1 MVPAKKNKN
10 ANQSFDPFGAATGK
24 NQGGFSPM
32 AVEHF
37 KVFIEEGNFRDAEGN
52 HISTDGYFW
61 LQKFYAITRT
71 KVYNNEYE
79 SGLLAFKA
87 AQTGA
92 TTMVFLLMMW
102 LCIGNKP
109 FASGFFFPTKEML
122 HGLVTGKFMPLLR
135 SSAKMR
141 TYLGGKRAD
150 NMNMKQIGNS
160 VVRFVYFEGEG
171 ASDSFSL
178 NAVFVDEVRNV
189 LDPGDIDK
197 AFYRMAA
204 QEVRMKVFTST
215 AGTPDDRMAQF
226 WKDSDRCEWHTRC
239 ADCHCFSKSDLEDIE
254 SYPGKILSNTR
265 EIEDFV
271 REKPGDPGH
280 YEYYCKDTNLPLYP
294 SDESTG
300 EYIVHNPNGKLIS
313 SRFHSMLNK
322 LTTADR
328 LMETYTT
335 SKNLR
340 EFWCASIGQP
350 RVTSEGAQITLDH
363 IKAARRLGE
372 SYYSNESGEGRKLQW
387 EKEPF
392 GKTIICG
399 ADVRHNE
406 IHAVFGGADCVTWIE
421 VFQGSGMVDDFSR
434 ALNERNV
441 KQAFVD
447 REPQTMV
454 TEALAKRNPRVMLVD
469 AYSGPD
475 RLKMRK
481 AGKVSAVNESARPD
495 ARLLYN
501 KTLAF
506 QHMIEEFKTG
516 KIALP
521 PGDRIQHGFHLPRA
535 KKDFREFNLSDEFA
549 YHLQNLVFRKE
560 PKYKKGKDGSVLPV
574 LGEFN
579 EGYFANAIDPHFM
592 MALLYYRIGLEV
604 NGISALRVFSAK
616 PAEQSVDGHQFLVP
630 DNRIIKTN
638 HCSDC
643 QHFVS
648 FRDLKTPVT
657 EGVGMCMFFGITS
670 LATQDACTQPR
681 TFKPRGRTGMV
692 SLGYGLP

>member
-1 MVPAKKNKN
+1 MSQKKNKSTQ
-10 ANQSFDPFGAATGK
+10 AFDPFGAVMGR
-24 NQGGFSPM
+24 NSGGFSPE
-32 AVEHF
+32 AVETF
-37 KVFIEEGNFRDAEGN
+37 SIFIDEGGFSDAEGN
-52 HISTDGYFW
+52 DITTEGYFW
-61 LQKFYAITRT
+61 LDRFYSITRT
-71 KVYNNEYE
+71 QVYNNEYE
-79 SGLLAFKA
+79 DGLLAFKA

-102 LCIGNKP
+102 LCIGQKS
-109 FASGFFFPTKEML
+109 FASGFFFPTKEIL
-122 HGLVTGKFMPLLR
+122 QSLVRGKFMPLLR

-141 TYLGGKRAD
+141 SYLGGKRTD
-150 NMNMKQIGNS
+150 NMSEKQIGNS
-160 VVRFVYFEGEG
+160 VVRFIYFEGEG
-171 ASDSFSL
+171 AADSVSL

-189 LDPGDIDK
+189 LNPADIDQ
-197 AFYRMAA
+197 AFYRMDG
-204 QEVRMKVFTST
+204 QDVRMKVFTST
-215 AGTPDDRMAQF
+215 AGTPDDRMMRF
-226 WKDSDRCEWHTRC
+226 WKDSDRTEWHSRC
-239 ADCHCFSKSDLEDIE
+239 ADCHCFSKSDLEDE
-254 SYPGKILSNTR
+254 KTYPGKILSNTR

-271 REKPGDPGH
+271 REKPNDPGH
-280 YEYYCKDTNLPLYP
+280 YEYYCKDTGLVLNPAN
-294 SDESTG
+294 G
-300 EYIVHNPNGKLIS
+300 EYVSHNPGAKIKS
-313 SRFHSMLNK
+313 SRFHSMLNRI
-322 LTTADR
+322 TTADR
-328 LMETYTT
+328 LMAKYLTT
-335 SKNLR
+335 TNLR

-372 SYYSNESGEGRKLQW
+372 SYYPNESGEGRKLQW

-434 ALNERNV
+434 ALNERGV

-481 AGKVSAVNESARPD
+481 AGKVSAVNDSARPD

-521 PGDRIQHGFHLPRA
+521 PGDRIQNGFHLPRA
-535 KKDFREFNLSDEFA
+535 KKDFLEFNLSDEFA

-560 PKYKKGKDGSVLPV
+560 PKYKKGTDGSILPV

-579 EGYFANAIDPHFM
+579 EGYFANAIDPHFI

-616 PAEQSVDGHQFLVP
+616 PAEASVESNGFIVP

-643 QHFVS
+643 QHLVN
-648 FRDLKTPVT
+648 FRDLVTPVT
-657 EGVGMCMFFGITS
+657 EGVGMCKFFGVSS
-670 LATQDACTQPR
+670 LATHDACTQPR
-681 TFKPRGRTGMV
+681 TFKPRGRNGMV
-692 SLGYGLP
+692 SLGYTSG